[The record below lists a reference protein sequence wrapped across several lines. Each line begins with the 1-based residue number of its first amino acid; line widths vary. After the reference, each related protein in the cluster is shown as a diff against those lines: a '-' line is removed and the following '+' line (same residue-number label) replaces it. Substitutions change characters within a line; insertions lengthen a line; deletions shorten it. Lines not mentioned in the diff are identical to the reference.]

1 MASEW
6 GLAMMVGVPPRRS
19 KHVARK
25 GALLLA
31 LTLSLAPLAA
41 HGFDEIQ
48 VYNGDIAE
56 VGQWTIQ
63 QHLNYAFK
71 APSEPDF
78 PGGIVPNHALN
89 GTPELAYGVTDWWEL
104 GWYAPFAASNNQ
116 FLSDGAKIRTLFV
129 TPHAADRNFFYGV
142 NFEFDYGTPRFAQSL
157 FNIEIRPIVGVR
169 NKEWEFIVNPIVD
182 VSTGTYGEAD
192 FVPAVRLARKLG
204 GDFYIGVEYYA
215 DLGKIGNFLP
225 LQQQQQL
232 LFAVTD
238 FKLGVFDV
246 NFGVGFGLTSGSD
259 QLISKMIISY
269 AFPVPGAGNASD
281 NRPSGGYMM
290 SNPIA
295 RGRRDNALT
304 STSTLMQ

>member
-1 MASEW
+1 MASKW
-6 GLAMMVGVPPRRS
+6 GLAMTACLAPRRS
-19 KHVARK
+19 KHVSRTA
-25 GALLLA
+25 ALLLA
-31 LTLSLAPLAA
+31 LTLAFAPLAA

-48 VYNGDIAE
+48 VYNADIAE

-78 PGGIVPNHALN
+78 PGGIVPNKALN

-104 GWYAPFAASNNQ
+104 GWYAPFAVSNNQ

-129 TPHAADRNFFYGV
+129 VPHAADRNFFYGV
-142 NFEFDYGTPRFAQSL
+142 NFEFAYGTPRFAQSL
-157 FNIEIRPIVGVR
+157 FNIEMRPIIGVR

-182 VSTGTYGEAD
+182 FSTGTYGEAD

-204 GDFYIGVEYYA
+204 EDFYIGAEYYG
-215 DLGKIGNFLP
+215 DFGKISNVLP

-246 NFGVGFGLTSGSD
+246 NLGLGFGLTSGSD
-259 QLISKMIISY
+259 QLIGKMIIGY
-269 AFPVPGAGNASD
+269 AFPAPGAGNTSD
-281 NRPSGGYMM
+281 NRSSGGSMI
-290 SNPIA
+290 SNPITRA
-295 RGRRDNALT
+295 RRDNAPPSAL
-304 STSTLMQ
+304 TLMQ